1 MADSIK
7 VFAPATVGNA
17 CVGFDVLGFAV
28 EKPGDE
34 IQLTK
39 SDIPGIRIVEI
50 TGDDGKLSRD
60 AQKNT
65 ASIAIQAFLK
75 EYNQPIGIDLLL
87 HKKMPFGSGL
97 GSSAASAV
105 AGAFAV
111 NELFDRPFPKEKLLH
126 FAMEGEFFA
135 SGAHH
140 ADNVTPCLYG
150 GFTLIRSN
158 DPYDVINIQVPND
171 LHVVLIYPEVEIIT
185 SEARNLLPYDIPL
198 KTASKQW
205 ANVAGLICGLMS
217 SDFDLIS
224 RSMKDY
230 VAEPYRAKLIPG
242 FNDVKKLAIQAGA
255 LGLSIS
261 GSGPT
266 MFAFCQGE
274 DIAKTCGEAL
284 EGYYEDRGIGHQ
296 LFVSKINKKGPVII

>member
-28 EKPGDE
+28 DKPGDE

-39 SDIPGIRIVEI
+39 SDIPGIRFVDI

-60 AQKNT
+60 SEKNT
-65 ASIAIQAFLK
+65 ASIAIQAFL
-75 EYNQPIGIDLLL
+75 NQYTNPIGVDIIL
-87 HKKMPFGSGL
+87 HKKMPSGSGL

-105 AGAFAV
+105 VGAFAI
-111 NELFDRPFPKEKLLH
+111 NELLDRPFSKERLLH

-135 SGAHH
+135 SGTHH

-158 DPYDVINIQVPND
+158 DPYDVINIPVPDD
-171 LHVVLIYPEVEIIT
+171 LYVVLIYPEVEIIT
-185 SEARNLLPYDIPL
+185 SEARDLLPYDIPL

-205 ANVAGLICGLMS
+205 ANVAGLISGLMS
-217 SDFDLIS
+217 SDYDLIS
-224 RSMKDY
+224 RSLKDH
-230 VAEPYRAKLIPG
+230 VAEPYRSKLIPG
-242 FNDVKKLAIQAGA
+242 FNEVKELAIQSGA

-261 GSGPT
+261 GSGPA
-266 MFAFCQGE
+266 MFAFCKGGE
-274 DIAKTCGEAL
+274 VAKKCGKAL
-284 EGYYEDRGIGHQ
+284 EDYYEKKGIEHQ
-296 LFVSKINKKGPVII
+296 MFVSKINKKGPVII

>member
-7 VFAPATVGNA
+7 VFAPASVGNA

-39 SDIPGIRIVEI
+39 SDTQGITIKAI
-50 TGDDGKLSRD
+50 TGDEGKLPSNP
-60 AQKNT
+60 AENT
-65 ASIAIQAFLK
+65 AGIAIQAFLK
-75 EYNQPIGIDLLL
+75 EFDQPVGVEMTL

-111 NELFDRPFPKEKLLH
+111 NQLFDSPFPIEKVLH
-126 FAMEGEFFA
+126 FAMEGEFYA
-135 SGAHH
+135 SGAYH
-140 ADNVTPCLYG
+140 ADNVAPCLYG
-150 GFTLIRSN
+150 GFTLIRSSN
-158 DPYDVINIQVPND
+158 PYDVIRIPIPED
-171 LHVVLIYPEVEIIT
+171 LFVVLIYPHVEIKT
-185 SEARNLLPYDIPL
+185 SEARSLLPYNIPL

-205 ANVAGLICGLMS
+205 ANVAGLIIGLMS

-224 RSMKDY
+224 RSMTDY
-230 VAEPYRAKLIPG
+230 VAEPYRSKLIPG
-242 FNDVKKLAIQAGA
+242 FNELKKLALKSGA

-266 MFAFCQGE
+266 MFAFC
-274 DIAKTCGEAL
+274 
-284 EGYYEDRGIGHQ
+284 
-296 LFVSKINKKGPVII
+296 KGRDVAEKVR